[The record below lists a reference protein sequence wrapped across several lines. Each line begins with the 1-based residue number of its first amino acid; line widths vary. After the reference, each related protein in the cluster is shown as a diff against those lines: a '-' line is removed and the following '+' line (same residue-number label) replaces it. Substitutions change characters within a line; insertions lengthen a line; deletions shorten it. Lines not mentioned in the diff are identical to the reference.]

1 MDDQIEPADAANALS
16 EIGRRREQVIRR
28 AEREAFPG
36 WYWWAN
42 AVLMIALAAAVE
54 SRRGVVLGI
63 GITLFV
69 AGSLVLNVPA
79 SRAARAAAPRRD
91 LFGPRY
97 VRGVLVR
104 LATLIAVLVGVMLAT
119 MLSLIAA
126 GVPYPGTIAAAV
138 TAVPFAVG
146 WQMLMRYETA
156 HLLRRSGSQR

>member
-91 LFGPRY
+91 LFGPGY
-97 VRGVLVR
+97 VRGALVR
-104 LATLIAVLVGVMLAT
+104 LATLIVVGVMLAT

-156 HLLRRSGSQR
+156 HLLRRSGSQQ